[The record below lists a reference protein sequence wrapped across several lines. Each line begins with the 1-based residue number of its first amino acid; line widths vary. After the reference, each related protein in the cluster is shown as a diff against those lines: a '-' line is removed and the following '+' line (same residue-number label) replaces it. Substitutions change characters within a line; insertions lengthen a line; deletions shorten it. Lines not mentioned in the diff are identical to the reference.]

1 MNDDDV
7 FVSSSLFDADVS
19 VLVNAV
25 ADYAANSSTRFDT
38 GVLQLA
44 EGKQS
49 QPKLLFGL
57 AQCTLDIAPADCRIC
72 LANILALG
80 FNLISGRKAGTV
92 HCGLVGAQAPYDFCD
107 NGTLLIFVDMEERKE
122 GRR

>member
-1 MNDDDV
+1 MMNDNDG

-57 AQCTLDIAPADCRIC
+57 A
-72 LANILALG
+72 
-80 FNLISGRKAGTV
+80 
-92 HCGLVGAQAPYDFCD
+92 
-107 NGTLLIFVDMEERKE
+107 
-122 GRR
+122 